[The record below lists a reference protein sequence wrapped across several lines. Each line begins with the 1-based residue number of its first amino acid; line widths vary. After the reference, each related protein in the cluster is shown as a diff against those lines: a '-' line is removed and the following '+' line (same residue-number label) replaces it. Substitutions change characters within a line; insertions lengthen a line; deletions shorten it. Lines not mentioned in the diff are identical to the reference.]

1 MFKAYIKIV
10 LGLMI
15 ICLPEL
21 LMAQEY
27 TNAPRS
33 DWGTTPKAVLAFHAG
48 KIDSPNVIPR
58 IGLIPKYELTA
69 NQKAELEAYIISS
82 YPYTV
87 IVPGS
92 STKYYNC
99 HNSAWG
105 ILFGM
110 GWMNDPSRNWSDGS
124 FSSIHSEA
132 LPGMLPK
139 SFYTNY
145 VNGVYNNGVDRIKM
159 VWSTSGIPE
168 HSASVGEFVQWY
180 SGSSTWQ
187 TTAFVASKWG
197 RGPLC
202 THYSHYGFHPYWRVS
217 TIQTTYRRAVY
228 P

>member
-1 MFKAYIKIV
+1 MFKTCIKIA
-10 LGLMI
+10 LGFMI
-15 ICLPEL
+15 IGLPEL

-33 DWGTTPKAVLAFHAG
+33 AWGTTPKAVLAFQAG
-48 KIDSPNVIPR
+48 KIASPNVIPR
-58 IGLIPKYELTA
+58 IGLVPKYELTA
-69 NQKAELEAYIISS
+69 TQKAELEAYIISS

-87 IVPGS
+87 IDPGS

-105 ILFGM
+105 ILFGP
-110 GWMNDPSRNWSDGS
+110 GWMNDPSLNWLDGS

-132 LPGMLPK
+132 LPGMLSK

-145 VNGVYNNGVDRIKM
+145 VNGTYINGVDRINM

-168 HSASVGEFVQWY
+168 HSAAVWEFVQWP
-180 SGSSTWQ
+180 SGSTWQ
-187 TTAFVASKWG
+187 TTAFVSSKWG
-197 RGPLC
+197 KGPLC
-202 THYSHYGFHPYWRVS
+202 RHYSHYGFHPYWKVS
-217 TIQTTYRRAVY
+217 TIQTTYRRAIY